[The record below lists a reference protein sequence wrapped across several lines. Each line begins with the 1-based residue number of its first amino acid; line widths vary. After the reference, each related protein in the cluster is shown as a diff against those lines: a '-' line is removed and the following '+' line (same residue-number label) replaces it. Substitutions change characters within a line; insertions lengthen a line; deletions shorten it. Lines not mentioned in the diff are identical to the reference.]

1 MLVSD
6 AYMRETVIRTAS
18 SLDCTAAAASAD
30 ASAAA
35 PAADAASDDADSG
48 ATDAAQPPP
57 LPSAASSTETPAV
70 LTFDTHARHTRI
82 RIFLHA
88 FKGAVLCA
96 AACRRPLPSPR
107 VTTAPG
113 TAG

>member
-1 MLVSD
+1 VSD

-18 SLDCTAAAASAD
+18 SLDCTAAPS
-30 ASAAA
+30 
-35 PAADAASDDADSG
+35 AADAASDDAASG
-48 ATDAAQPPP
+48 ASDASHPPP

>member
-1 MLVSD
+1 VSD

-18 SLDCTAAAASAD
+18 SLDCTAAAP
-30 ASAAA
+30 AAA

-57 LPSAASSTETPAV
+57 LPSAASSTETPAI

-82 RIFLHA
+82 RIFLHS

-96 AACRRPLPSPR
+96 AACPCPCPLPSPPLSSPPL
-107 VTTAPG
+107 A
-113 TAG
+113 